1 MKKLTAGVLILVLSS
16 TFVVAQAQAKPGD
29 TLKTQEIEGVVVT
42 VLGVK
47 RQEKASSYG
56 KTIVSGNQLTEIVNT
71 NAFESLSGK
80 VPGVDIS
87 APAQPGATPK
97 IVSRGFKSLGSSQ
110 PLYVIDG
117 TPMLNSTSSKV
128 GFDNTFDS
136 GSTLNDIDPN
146 IIESMNFLKGAA
158 ATALYGKD
166 GANGVVL
173 ITTKRGGK
181 RKLRINYSSAI
192 DFSEVSRVPNI
203 QHRFGQGWNGLS
215 YSNVV
220 GEGSTAASNE
230 NGSWGPMFNGQ
241 IRPWGRI
248 IDNSQQ
254 IKPYVGLEDAV
265 REFFDIGVTHT
276 NTLSLAGGSEN
287 ADGALTLS
295 NINSDGVYPTE
306 NDKFV
311 RRTIGFN
318 GGLSFDK
325 LKIKVSANYSNR
337 KTNAVPTG
345 QGDDASFGKTVFQE
359 LIQMP
364 NDVSLVDMQDMNN
377 VFNTPSY
384 FFTPYASNP
393 YTSLQN
399 NVVRANSDRLFG
411 NINFNY
417 QLTKNLSATFQ
428 TGADVLNET
437 VKRWGAIVKYLPG
450 TPQDLA
456 NANGVVGAVRE
467 QKLTSRKY
475 DSYFTLNHNAEFS
488 DDLKLNTAAGIGF
501 TEESLNA
508 LSAQVTNL
516 DIPNYY
522 ELSNSASTPILAQ
535 NDMKRRYMYA
545 FGSAE
550 LGFKNRYFL
559 TVTGRNDWTSTLPQG
574 SNSYFYPSVGLSAI
588 VLESNRKFLKLRGS
602 WAQAGKDTDPY
613 QVYTEAPLAGNDGYF
628 GQLLFPFGG
637 VNSYEIGANLTN
649 EKLKN
654 ELTSEFELGAE
665 GRFFNNRVGFDVSV
679 YDRLT
684 KDILLNKTLPRSTGY
699 SFVLGNFGDVRNRGI
714 ELMMDLKPIK
724 TKDFEWN
731 LTYTFTKNKG
741 KVENIVGED
750 NQITVQTNYGVSFKF
765 VEGEE
770 PGTFYA
776 LAPKTNA
783 AGQYIVNP
791 DTGFYE
797 TTTQEEKIGSSQR
810 DFIMGF
816 RNEFRYKNF
825 SLTVGVDWKQ
835 GGKMY
840 SYTKRLSHFV
850 GNGIET
856 LYNDR
861 NPFIIPNSVIDNGD
875 GTYSENTTPVAYEEI
890 ANFYNPQSNP
900 GIERTH
906 IVDKTFVR
914 LRDVALSFKFPKP
927 WLSGVGIENATF
939 TLYGKNLFLWTPK
952 DNPYVDPE
960 STTYGADGLVS
971 EFGEFSANPTQRTYG
986 VMFKFNF

>member
-1 MKKLTAGVLILVLSS
+1 MKKLTAGVLTLVLSS
-16 TFVVAQAQAKPGD
+16 SLAVTQAQQKKND
-29 TLKTQEIEGVVVT
+29 TVRTQDIEGVVVT

-56 KTIVSGNQLTEIVNT
+56 KTIVSGNQLTEITNS

-87 APAQPGATPK
+87 SPSQPGASPK
-97 IVSRGFKSLGSSQ
+97 IITRGIKSLSSTQ

-117 TPMLNSTSSKV
+117 TPMLNTTSSKV
-128 GFDNTFDS
+128 GFDNTYDS

-173 ITTKRGGK
+173 ITTKRGK
-181 RKLRINYSSAI
+181 NRLRINYSSAI
-192 DFSEVSRVPNI
+192 DFSEVSKVPNI
-203 QHRFGQGWNGLS
+203 QYRFGQGWNGLS

-248 IDNSQQ
+248 VNNTQQ
-254 IKPYVGLEDAV
+254 IKAYSGLEDAMK
-265 REFFDIGVTHT
+265 EFFDIGVTYT
-276 NTLSLAGGSEN
+276 NSLNLSGGSQN
-287 ADGALTLS
+287 ADGALTIS
-295 NINSDGVYPTE
+295 STNSDGVFPTE

-364 NDVSLVDMQDMNN
+364 NDISIVDMQDMNN
-377 VFNTPSY
+377 IFNTPSY

-393 YTSLQN
+393 YTTLEN
-399 NVVRANSDRLFG
+399 NVVRAKSDRFFG

-417 QLTKNLSATFQ
+417 EIAKNLSASLQ
-428 TGADVLNET
+428 LGADILNET
-437 VKRWGAIVKYLPG
+437 VKRWGAIVRYLPDS
-450 TPQDLA
+450 PQDLA
-456 NANGVVGAVRE
+456 SANNVVGAVRE
-467 QKLTSRKY
+467 QKFSGYKY
-475 DSYFTLNHNAEFS
+475 DSYFTLNHSAEFS
-488 DDLKLNTAAGIGF
+488 DDWKLNSAVGVGF
-501 TEESLNA
+501 TEEGNNTLA
-508 LSAQVTNL
+508 AQVTNL

-522 ELSNSASTPILAQ
+522 ELSNSATTPIVVQ
-535 NDMKRRYMYA
+535 NDLKRRYTYA

-559 TVTGRNDWTSTLPQG
+559 TLTGRNDWTSTLPQ
-574 SNSYFYPSVGLSAI
+574 SKNSYFYASAGLAAI
-588 VLESNRKFLKLRGS
+588 VLDNNNKFLKLRGG
-602 WAQAGKDTDPY
+602 WAQAGRDTNPY
-613 QVYTEAPLAGNDGYF
+613 QVYSEGVQAVNDGYF

-637 VNSYEIGANLTN
+637 VNSYEIGGRVTN
-649 EKLKN
+649 EELVN
-654 ELTSEFELGAE
+654 ELTEEIEFGAE
-665 GRFFNNRVGFDVSV
+665 GRFFNNRIGFDVSL

-684 KDILLNKTLPRSTGY
+684 KDILLPKVLPRSTGY
-699 SFVLGNFGDVRNRGI
+699 ATILGNFGDVRNKGI

-731 LTYTFTKNKG
+731 FIYTFTKNKG
-741 KVENIVGED
+741 KVENIVGDD
-750 NQITVQTNYGVSFKF
+750 NAITVQSNYGVSFKF

-770 PGTFYA
+770 PGTYYS
-776 LAPKTNA
+776 LVPKTTA
-783 AGQYIVNP
+783 SGQYIVNP

-797 TTTQEEKIGSSQR
+797 TTTEEQKIGSAQR

-816 RNEFRYKNF
+816 RNEFKYKNF
-825 SLTVGVDWKQ
+825 SLIVGIDWKQ
-835 GGKMY
+835 GGEMY

-856 LYNDR
+856 IYNDR

-875 GTYSENTTPVAYEEI
+875 GTYSENTTPVAFEEI
-890 ANFYNPQSNP
+890 SNFYNTQSNP
-900 GIERTH
+900 GIERSH
-906 IVDKTFVR
+906 VIDKTFVR
-914 LRDVALSFKFPKP
+914 LRDVALSFKFPRQ

-960 STTYGADGLVS
+960 STTYGADGLLS